1 MYHPMYQPV
10 ISKLNNLRNEVMGS
24 RLSAAKKSSIANTI
38 QSIQSELLAQGGLP
52 PNVGSRHYQQQT
64 PFPNPKMEP
73 YPAPNVGY
81 GYNTQSIG
89 GYYMATE
96 RPNPVSTVGINQMT
110 PTGGMHPMSPNTGDN
125 NVGTFASIPPMRPQ
139 EPIQIPVPGN
149 YKCRVRNVVF
159 ESEMIKKNIEV
170 YRASPL
176 AQFIIKDDEEKIHNR
191 VLKVIG
197 SQDEMDKLDNEYR
210 DVVIAD
216 QATDLTHLVYLFTKV
231 IVLETIRGLITFK
244 YEIEGYSN
252 NLLEINFELQELS
265 RMLNNICLRVKT
277 PVKAEQ

>member
-1 MYHPMYQPV
+1 MYQPV
-10 ISKLNNLRNEVMGS
+10 INKLNNLRSEVMGCK
-24 RLSAAKKSSIANTI
+24 LSAAKKTSIANAI
-38 QSIQSELLAQGGLP
+38 QNIQSELLAQGGLS
-52 PNVGSRHYQQQT
+52 PNTGARHYQQQV
-64 PFPNPKMEP
+64 PFPGPKMDP
-73 YPAPNVGY
+73 YPSPNIGY
-81 GYNTQSIG
+81 GHNPHPIWGYSMGPGGPNHIG
-89 GYYMATE
+89 
-96 RPNPVSTVGINQMT
+96 SVGMTSMT
-110 PTGGMHPMSPNTGDN
+110 PNMSSSNPN
-125 NVGTFASIPPMRPQ
+125 TFASIPPLRPQ
-139 EPIQIPVPGN
+139 EPIQIPMPGN

-197 SQDEMDKLDNEYR
+197 SHDEMDKLDNEYR

-252 NLLEINFELQELS
+252 NLLEINFELQELN
-265 RMLNNICLRVKT
+265 RMLNNICLRVKP